1 MHIMSTHMVLDLVF
15 RTFGLF
21 FHLAAVNQMQT
32 RDWTQPG
39 FHRTANGSSVS
50 LYMEHNP

>member
-21 FHLAAVNQMQT
+21 FHLAALNQMQT
-32 RDWTQPG
+32 RDWTQTRVSQDSKWQQC
-39 FHRTANGSSVS
+39 HSV
-50 LYMEHNP
+50 YGI